1 MSYFLCRQLCCCD
14 PKTCENS
21 FLCVF
26 VQWCIVPGS
35 SFILDF
41 FFLVNVNRDKLASF
55 LGKTKP
61 LDGVFYL
68 REKQGLG
75 QRMYFIV

>member
-1 MSYFLCRQLCCCD
+1 MIQRLVKILFCVFLCNGAL
-14 PKTCENS
+14 
-21 FLCVF
+21 
-26 VQWCIVPGS
+26 PGS